1 MPATCYSAF
10 NILNGFSEQQCTYS
24 SGGRGVGVSE
34 GGVCVCACVSQ
45 CCLCCL
51 RMQDGKNSA
60 CKPFANLH
68 LCFHCDMM
76 RYAGKKLEHILIFCF
91 HDFHDI
97 KLQHARYRLG
107 GLGRGV
113 VLLQEANQRLE
124 ACLSNLISILK
135 AKQVQRNQLSLRRKS
150 ISCNKA
156 V

>member
-1 MPATCYSAF
+1 
-10 NILNGFSEQQCTYS
+10 
-24 SGGRGVGVSE
+24 
-34 GGVCVCACVSQ
+34 
-45 CCLCCL
+45 
-51 RMQDGKNSA
+51 
-60 CKPFANLH
+60 
-68 LCFHCDMM
+68 MM